1 MKQNKWAVLST
12 ALTLFLLCGCTA
24 SIAPSSQHTV
34 AIVAKST
41 QTEFWLSVFAGAE
54 AAATEYNVE
63 LIITG
68 PKAEE
73 DYETQNQM
81 VANAVD
87 AGAEALVFSAID
99 YENNAAAIDAA
110 AQAGVQIV
118 AIDSNVASSAVS
130 TYIGTDNYA
139 AGQMAAQSALD
150 RISGPLK
157 VGIINYDI
165 SSANGQEREQGAV
178 DTFTQSGRAE
188 IVGIVNTL
196 AEASHAQSDTTAL
209 LEKYPQINV
218 LLAFNEPTSVGAAMR
233 WSLLASPRTYF
244 WWALTPTSPQWTG
257 FRRAA
262 LML

>member
-87 AGAEALVFSAID
+87 AGAEAW
-99 YENNAAAIDAA
+99 
-110 AQAGVQIV
+110 
-118 AIDSNVASSAVS
+118 SSPPS
-130 TYIGTDNYA
+130 TT
-139 AGQMAAQSALD
+139 
-150 RISGPLK
+150 RTTPLL
-157 VGIINYDI
+157 
-165 SSANGQEREQGAV
+165 STPPPRQG
-178 DTFTQSGRAE
+178 SR
-188 IVGIVNTL
+188 
-196 AEASHAQSDTTAL
+196 S
-209 LEKYPQINV
+209 
-218 LLAFNEPTSVGAAMR
+218 
-233 WSLLASPRTYF
+233 
-244 WWALTPTSPQWTG
+244 
-257 FRRAA
+257 
-262 LML
+262 